1 MRRRMVDASLFAIG
15 LLSVTA
21 LSTLAQ
27 VSPDGSLST
36 TVNATGNNFTI
47 NNGNL
52 VGGNLFHSF
61 SQFSVPTGG
70 SAFFNNALTVQNI
83 FARVTGGTAS
93 NIDGLI
99 KANGTANLFLL
110 NPSGVLFGPNTSL
123 NLGGSFVGTT
133 ASSVQFADGTT
144 FGSVNAGT
152 PLLTISAPIGL
163 QMGSN
168 PGSIT
173 VQGSG
178 HNGQL
183 SESQQV
189 FGLTLGTRG
198 LQVKPGKTL
207 ALVGG
212 DITLNGGLLS
222 APHGRIELGSVTQGT
237 ITLTENPQGFV
248 LSYPQ
253 ASNFGNIQM
262 NQRALASTRN
272 ATTGG
277 WSGPIQIQGKQV
289 SLREGSLVLVQ
300 NRANQTG
307 GDITVNATESLQIV
321 GKSPDFR
328 SSSSLVNETVA
339 AGAAGHIYINTPNV
353 LVDQGGFILDRTFS
367 SAPSGN
373 IIINTTNMQVSG
385 FAAGDPN
392 AFRSVS
398 QILSSTYSSG
408 KGGSIAI
415 TTQNLSVLAGANV
428 AARPYSTGNGGNLTV
443 NADTIQVST
452 EGAPKGNYFSLLS
465 AATFGSGNA
474 GNLTIDTQ
482 TLSVEAGGRVSASS
496 IILGNAGNLTI
507 NASESI
513 NVTGV
518 RDSANPSYIGT
529 AVRPVSNPNSR
540 GVSGDTTINTPILRI
555 SDGATVFVQN
565 LGLGQAG
572 NLTINAD
579 TIQLKNQASISAST
593 RASGGGNINLQ
604 VRDLLLMR
612 YGSFINATAGGQ
624 GNGGNITLSAPVIV
638 GLENSDIIAN
648 AFRGRGGNINITTQ
662 GILGLK
668 FRDRLTPENDITAS
682 SEFGVSG
689 NVQVNTIGTDLNAGL
704 TELPANISDPSQ
716 KIATGCATTQ
726 GSQFIATGRGGL
738 PQNPNQEVQNNRTWK
753 DLRDLSAYRNKS
765 ATVALVAAEP
775 PRLVQASGFQ
785 RKADGTIAL
794 VASPVPVNIPTIATC
809 SIQSLKTAH
818 TL

>member
-1 MRRRMVDASLFAIG
+1 MINASLFTIG
-15 LLSVTA
+15 LLAANTIPA
-21 LSTLAQ
+21 LAQ
-27 VSPDGSLST
+27 VLPDGSLST
-36 TVNATGNNFTI
+36 TVTATGKNFTI

-52 VGGNLFHSF
+52 VGNNLFHSF

-83 FARVTGGTAS
+83 FARVTGGTTS

-110 NPSGVLFGPNTSL
+110 NPSGILFGPNASL
-123 NLGGSFVGTT
+123 NIGGSFIGTT
-133 ASSVQFADGTT
+133 ASSIKFANGTEFSAAT
-144 FGSVNAGT
+144 AGT
-152 PLLTISAPIGL
+152 PLLTMSAPIGL

-168 PGSIT
+168 PGSVT

-189 FGLTLGTRG
+189 SGLTLGTKG
-198 LQVKPGKTL
+198 LQVQPGKTL

-212 DITLNGGLLS
+212 DVLLNGGLLS
-222 APHGRIELGSVTQGT
+222 APRGRIELGSVVQGT
-237 ITLTENPQGFV
+237 ITLTGNPQGFA

-253 ASNFGNIQM
+253 ATTFGNVQM
-262 NQRALASTRN
+262 NQRALASTRD
-272 ATTGG
+272 TTGG
-277 WSGPIQIQGKQV
+277 QGGPIQIHGKQV
-289 SLREGSLVLVQ
+289 SLRDGSLVLVQ
-300 NRANQTG
+300 NRAKQAG

-328 SSSSLVNETVA
+328 SSSSLVNETIA
-339 AGAAGHIYINTPNV
+339 AGAAGHIYINTPNFS
-353 LVDQGGFILDRTFS
+353 VDKGGFVLDRTFS

-373 IIINTTNMQVSG
+373 IIINAKNMQVSG

-398 QILSSTYSSG
+398 QILSSSYSSG
-408 KGGSIAI
+408 QGGSITI

-428 AARPYSTGNGGNLTV
+428 AARPYGTGNGGDLTV
-443 NADTIQVST
+443 KADTIQVST
-452 EGAPKGNYFSLLS
+452 EGAPQGNYFSLLS

-474 GNLTIDTQ
+474 GNLTIDTR
-482 TLSVEAGGRVSASS
+482 TLSVAGGGRVSASS

-513 NVTGV
+513 DVTGV

-529 AVRPVSNPNSR
+529 AVRPVSNPNSKAI
-540 GVSGDTTINTPILRI
+540 SGDTTINTSLLRI

-565 LGLGQAG
+565 LGVGRAG
-572 NLTINAD
+572 NLTINAN
-579 TIQLKNQASISAST
+579 TVQLENQASISAST
-593 RASGGGNINLQ
+593 RVSGGGNINLQ

-624 GNGGNITLSAPVIV
+624 GNGGNITLNAPIIV

-648 AFRGRGGNINITTQ
+648 AFKGRGGNINITTQ

-668 FRDRLTPENDITAS
+668 YRDRLTPNNDITAS

-689 NVQVNTIGTDLNAGL
+689 NVQVNTIGTDPNSGL
-704 TELPANISDPSQ
+704 TELPVNVADASQ
-716 KIATGCATTQ
+716 KIATGCTSNQ
-726 GSQFIATGRGGL
+726 GSQFVATGRGGL
-738 PQNPNQEVQNNRTWK
+738 PQNPNQEVAGDRTWN
-753 DLRDLSAYRNKS
+753 DLRDLSDYRRHS
-765 ATVALVAAEP
+765 STVVASPAP
-775 PRLVQASGFQ
+775 QSTLIQASGFEQ
-785 RKADGTIAL
+785 NADGTIAL
-794 VASPVPVNIPTIATC
+794 IASPASVPAASIATC
-809 SIQSLKTAH
+809 SGSSLKTAH
-818 TL
+818 AL